1 MRGVNSVFV
10 LGTLRGQPEQLTS
23 KAGKT
28 YVRFELDVVTVR
40 KGVNGADDEE
50 QREVVPITVFG
61 KLGEIVTKYVVP
73 GDPVHVMARVSS
85 TEFKAD
91 SGATRR
97 SISVIAESVQLIP
110 KGRKEESKK

>member
-1 MRGVNSVFV
+1 MTRGKRKPS
-10 LGTLRGQPEQLTS
+10 LRTFPELVDLS
-23 KAGKT
+23 NKV
-28 YVRFELDVVTVR
+28 VRIT
-40 KGVNGADDEE
+40 AAIS